1 MDIRLLENNDQPK
14 AKSLWKQAF
23 GDSEAFINWYFG
35 NKILPGNSLG
45 MFESGE
51 LICVV
56 HTIPY
61 TIRVQQRPLQTAF
74 IAGAATLKRR
84 QGQGHM
90 KRLLYETLTLL
101 RSRGI
106 LLTHLYPFKHAF
118 YENFGWATYS
128 HVSRQTVTALP
139 YRRSSEVV
147 ETGDSLILSALYERM
162 MRSFDGYVVRT
173 EREWAWRLEEL
184 SADGGRVALLL
195 EDGCARAY
203 MLYYAE
209 DNKANVIETVYTHEE
224 DIGGLLGYILGQ
236 GFESVTYTVPDQG
249 KGAEKFGMVR
259 VVDARAL
266 LTAFDAEGLLDHVH
280 ITDDFAA
287 WNNCGNDGGNALDI
301 GSLGRLVHC
310 GADRKTSEN
319 TGRFFA
325 PQRTCIFE
333 TY

>member
-14 AKSLWKQAF
+14 AKALWKQAF
-23 GDSEAFINWYFG
+23 GDSKAFIDWYFD

-61 TIRVQQRPLQTAF
+61 TIRVQQRPMQSAF
-74 IAGAATLKRR
+74 IAGAATLKSR
-84 QGQGHM
+84 QGQGLM
-90 KRLLYETLTLL
+90 KKLLYETLTLL

-106 LLTHLYPFKHAF
+106 HLTHLYPFKHAF
-118 YENFGWATYS
+118 YEKFGWAAYS
-128 HVSRQTVTALP
+128 HVSRQIVTAPP
-139 YRRSSEVV
+139 YRCSSEVL
-147 ETGDSLILSALYERM
+147 ETSDSVILSALYDRM
-162 MRSFDGYVVRT
+162 MRRFDGYVVRT
-173 EREWAWRLEEL
+173 EREWRWRLEEL
-184 SADGGRVALLL
+184 FADGGRAALLF
-195 EDGCARAY
+195 EDGCAHAY
-203 MLYYAE
+203 MLYYTE
-209 DNKANVIETVYTHEE
+209 DNKANIIETVYTNEE

-236 GFESVTYTVPDQG
+236 GLESDNYTVPDEG
-249 KGAEKFGMVR
+249 SEAEKFGMVR

-266 LTAFDAEGLLDHVH
+266 LAAFGAEDMLGHVS

-287 WNNCGNDGGNALDI
+287 WNNCGNGGENTMDI
-301 GSLGRLVHC
+301 GKLGQLVHC

-319 TGRFFA
+319 VGRYFTR
-325 PQRTCIFE
+325 QRACIFE